1 MFDDPWLR
9 LFHKGTNQSGNN
21 IVRFSVYLTA
31 CTQQSCWKVTCD
43 QNDRVNLVDILITVR
58 EAISKLSML
67 DLTRES
73 LVDHEAQFSGK
84 AIHWCEVSVCLIYHS
99 YRSSY
104 SMRRNG
110 SRLLCADIVAAGSV
124 GAATR
129 RFILL
134 F

>member
-1 MFDDPWLR
+1 MFDDPRLR
-9 LFHKGTNQSGNN
+9 LFHKGPNQSGNN
-21 IVRFSVYLTA
+21 IVRFSVYFTT

-43 QNDRVNLVDILITVR
+43 QDDRVNLVGILITVR
-58 EAISKLSML
+58 EVISKLSML

-73 LVDHEAQFSGK
+73 LVDHEAQFCGK
-84 AIHWCEVSVCLIYHS
+84 AIYRCEVSVCLKY
-99 YRSSY
+99 SSCRNTY

-110 SRLLCADIVAAGSV
+110 SRPLCAAIVAAGSV

-129 RFILL
+129 HSIVL